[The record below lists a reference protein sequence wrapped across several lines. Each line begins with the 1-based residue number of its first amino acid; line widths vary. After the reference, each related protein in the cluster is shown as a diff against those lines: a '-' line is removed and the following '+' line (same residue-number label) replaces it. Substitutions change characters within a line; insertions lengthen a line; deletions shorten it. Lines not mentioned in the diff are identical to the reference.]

1 MDLLMQAWLDRR
13 SFVWAMSGILR
24 IERKAQLL

>member
-1 MDLLMQAWLDRR
+1 MDLVMQVRLDRR
-13 SFVWAMSGILR
+13 SLVWAISGILR